1 MVILTR
7 AKDSSAA
14 LEHSPANFSLESPVA
29 SVFGH
34 FMTSLVVDSPARPPA
49 SSPASQP
56 PTISKSAD
64 ERINLPKLLQM
75 KGWQLT
81 DLNSELA
88 NEAAAK
94 EVIQMPST
102 KSLLNFVAAKV
113 KTEASVK
120 AMHDKEVHTKDAQF
134 NALQAST
141 IKLKHQPDAQVRLL
155 NGAAQNKSNAS
166 EEKQRKVRSTVL
178 AYANDM
184 RCLTC
189 TCTCTC
195 ICACKVL
202 LR

>member
-1 MVILTR
+1 MAARSRSSSASRSTSPTSERPSRVRRASAEAVEAGAVILTR

-56 PTISKSAD
+56 HQPPTISKSAD

-75 KGWQLT
+75 KGWQHT

-88 NEAAAK
+88 NEAAAQ

-102 KSLLNFVAAKV
+102 KGSSTSSL
-113 KTEASVK
+113 
-120 AMHDKEVHTKDAQF
+120 
-134 NALQAST
+134 
-141 IKLKHQPDAQVRLL
+141 R
-155 NGAAQNKSNAS
+155 
-166 EEKQRKVRSTVL
+166 R
-178 AYANDM
+178 
-184 RCLTC
+184 
-189 TCTCTC
+189 
-195 ICACKVL
+195 
-202 LR
+202 